1 MFDEKK
7 VKEVSK
13 LARIDLNADDV
24 NFFSREI
31 IDFLKL
37 VEKTE
42 KIDLTKTAPLYHA
55 PETSIKLREDNIDD
69 DPKNDGINSAPEHDG
84 PKPIIPPQQTF
95 IPAFLTL
102 LIVSSLS

>member
-13 LARIDLNADDV
+13 LARIDLDADDV
-24 NFFSREI
+24 NFFSKEI

-55 PETSIKLREDNIDD
+55 PETSIKLREDNIND

-84 PKPIIPPQQTF
+84 KHFIVPKVIE
-95 IPAFLTL
+95 
-102 LIVSSLS
+102 